1 MNSAYKGSANFV
13 ASSSRK
19 VIRLSFGGAVFPI
32 LFQLV
37 TLNCSYAAPS
47 NLCVFTRQKKSGI
60 VQADLHADLHA
71 RIEERE
77 GVRTAAKRIAAP
89 KPKH

>member
-19 VIRLSFGGAVFPI
+19 VIRLSLGGVVFPS

-37 TLNCSYAAPS
+37 TFNCSYAVPS
-47 NLCVFTRQKKSGI
+47 NLCVLTRQKKSGTI
-60 VQADLHADLHA
+60 QADLHA

-77 GVRTAAKRIAAP
+77 GVRKAAKIIAVS